1 MDSGA
6 LFLSYKQKINE
17 FQEHTNIEKLCVS
30 AGKMLLKI
38 CVEWAEDHWSWF
50 DVNRSTFHEDM
61 SKQQFSIFI
70 LSDLTFVLFIC
81 PQNINF
87 LSR

>member
-17 FQEHTNIEKLCVS
+17 FQEQTNIEKLCVS
-30 AGKMLLKI
+30 AGKMFLKI
-38 CVEWAEDHWSWF
+38 CVEWAKDHWSWF